1 MGVQNRMKATGE
13 KKPPGK
19 SFVLG
24 WIGKTNSRV
33 LNCYESLF
41 TSRAENEWVV
51 CESNSLCPSCKAD
64 LRKRRGTR
72 PAKQEVESKHHSV
85 NSFSVIPVLLA
96 PFLLYTLKEQTKPY
110 GPWEMPLLSAAAEVL
125 LSTVAMA
132 ENMNLSH
139 CHARSLVTPSG
150 RTESISPQPC
160 CTSGKQQISALR
172 NLFHPRGKK
181 KDKDPGSSSF
191 YLT

>member
-1 MGVQNRMKATGE
+1 MGVQNRMKSTSE

-19 SFVLG
+19 SFVSG

-64 LRKRRGTR
+64 QHNRKGTR

-85 NSFSVIPVLLA
+85 NLFSVIPVLLA
-96 PFLLYTLKEQTKPY
+96 PFFLYRFKEQTKPY
-110 GPWEMPLLSAAAEVL
+110 GPWEMPLLSAAAEVS
-125 LSTVAMA
+125 LSTVAMV

-139 CHARSLVTPSG
+139 CHAGSLVTPSR

-160 CTSGKQQISALR
+160 CTSGNQ
-172 NLFHPRGKK
+172 
-181 KDKDPGSSSF
+181 
-191 YLT
+191 